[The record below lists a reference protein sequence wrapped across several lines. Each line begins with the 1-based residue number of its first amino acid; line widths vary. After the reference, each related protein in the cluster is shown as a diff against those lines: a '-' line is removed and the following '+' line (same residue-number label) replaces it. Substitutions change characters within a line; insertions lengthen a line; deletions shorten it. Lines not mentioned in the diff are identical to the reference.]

1 MLDEIPTI
9 RPETPLLDRVQCPAD
24 LRELDLELLPQL
36 ADELRLFLLYSV
48 GQTGGHFGAGLGVV
62 ELTIGL
68 HYAFEPPKDRLVWD
82 VGHQT
87 YPHKILTG
95 RRDQM
100 LSMRQAGGLAAF
112 PNRQESEYDHFGVG
126 HSSTSISA
134 ILGMM
139 IAGRMQKLDHHNI
152 AVIGD
157 GAMTAGMAFEALNH
171 AGHLDDNVLVILNDN
186 NMSISNNVG
195 GLSSY
200 FARMWASKPYNFI
213 RTGSKRVLS
222 KIPPAL
228 KAVHRAEEYMKG
240 MVSPG
245 TLFEEIGF
253 NYIGLI
259 DGHNVSGLVEIL
271 NNIKTLRGP
280 QLLHIV
286 TQKGKGYT
294 ESENDP
300 YGMHALSKI
309 DSKADQL
316 QTKVTT
322 EKPSQTY
329 SQVFGNW
336 LCSLAEVDDK
346 VVGITP
352 AMGEGSG
359 MQEFAQK
366 FPEKFHDVAIA
377 EQHAVTFAAGMACNG
392 VKPIV
397 AIYST
402 FLQRAYDQLIHDV
415 ALQNLNVLFAIDR
428 AGLVGEDGPTH
439 AGSFDLTYLRCIPN
453 MIVMAP
459 SDENE
464 THKLLSTGY
473 AHQGPAAVRY
483 PRGKGPGVSVD
494 KNLETLEIGKA
505 AIRREGHS
513 VAILAFGS
521 MVSVAL
527 ESGNSIN
534 ASVIDMRFVKPI
546 DEDLIGDM
554 AATHQLIVTIE
565 ENSIMGGAGSAINE
579 YLLRS
584 NYQIPI
590 LNLGLPDKFLEH
602 GKVPEILT
610 DIALDSTSVTEA
622 IKQKLMDCKIQ
633 SEAV

>member
-1 MLDEIPTI
+1 
-9 RPETPLLDRVQCPAD
+9 
-24 LRELDLELLPQL
+24 
-36 ADELRLFLLYSV
+36 
-48 GQTGGHFGAGLGVV
+48 
-62 ELTIGL
+62 
-68 HYAFEPPKDRLVWD
+68 
-82 VGHQT
+82 
-87 YPHKILTG
+87 
-95 RRDQM
+95 
-100 LSMRQAGGLAAF
+100 
-112 PNRQESEYDHFGVG
+112 
-126 HSSTSISA
+126 
-134 ILGMM
+134 
-139 IAGRMQKLDHHNI
+139 
-152 AVIGD
+152 
-157 GAMTAGMAFEALNH
+157 
-171 AGHLDDNVLVILNDN
+171 
-186 NMSISNNVG
+186 
-195 GLSSY
+195 
-200 FARMWASKPYNFI
+200 
-213 RTGSKRVLS
+213 
-222 KIPPAL
+222 
-228 KAVHRAEEYMKG
+228 
-240 MVSPG
+240 
-245 TLFEEIGF
+245 
-253 NYIGLI
+253 
-259 DGHNVSGLVEIL
+259 
-271 NNIKTLRGP
+271 
-280 QLLHIV
+280 
-286 TQKGKGYT
+286 
-294 ESENDP
+294 
-300 YGMHALSKI
+300 
-309 DSKADQL
+309 
-316 QTKVTT
+316 
-322 EKPSQTY
+322 
-329 SQVFGNW
+329 
-336 LCSLAEVDDK
+336 
-346 VVGITP
+346 
-352 AMGEGSG
+352 
-359 MQEFAQK
+359 
-366 FPEKFHDVAIA
+366 
-377 EQHAVTFAAGMACNG
+377 
-392 VKPIV
+392 
-397 AIYST
+397 
-402 FLQRAYDQLIHDV
+402 
-415 ALQNLNVLFAIDR
+415 
-428 AGLVGEDGPTH
+428 
-439 AGSFDLTYLRCIPN
+439 

>member
-1 MLDEIPTI
+1 
-9 RPETPLLDRVQCPAD
+9 
-24 LRELDLELLPQL
+24 
-36 ADELRLFLLYSV
+36 
-48 GQTGGHFGAGLGVV
+48 
-62 ELTIGL
+62 
-68 HYAFEPPKDRLVWD
+68 
-82 VGHQT
+82 
-87 YPHKILTG
+87 
-95 RRDQM
+95 
-100 LSMRQAGGLAAF
+100 
-112 PNRQESEYDHFGVG
+112 
-126 HSSTSISA
+126 
-134 ILGMM
+134 
-139 IAGRMQKLDHHNI
+139 
-152 AVIGD
+152 
-157 GAMTAGMAFEALNH
+157 
-171 AGHLDDNVLVILNDN
+171 
-186 NMSISNNVG
+186 
-195 GLSSY
+195 
-200 FARMWASKPYNFI
+200 MWASKPYNFI

-309 DSKADQL
+309 DSKADQQ

-322 EKPSQTY
+322 TKRSQTY

-336 LCSLAEVDDK
+336 LCSLADVDDK

-439 AGSFDLTYLRCIPN
+439 SGSFDLTYLRCIPN

>member
-1 MLDEIPTI
+1 M
-9 RPETPLLDRVQCPAD
+9 
-24 LRELDLELLPQL
+24 
-36 ADELRLFLLYSV
+36 
-48 GQTGGHFGAGLGVV
+48 
-62 ELTIGL
+62 
-68 HYAFEPPKDRLVWD
+68 
-82 VGHQT
+82 
-87 YPHKILTG
+87 
-95 RRDQM
+95 
-100 LSMRQAGGLAAF
+100 
-112 PNRQESEYDHFGVG
+112 
-126 HSSTSISA
+126 
-134 ILGMM
+134 
-139 IAGRMQKLDHHNI
+139 
-152 AVIGD
+152 
-157 GAMTAGMAFEALNH
+157 
-171 AGHLDDNVLVILNDN
+171 
-186 NMSISNNVG
+186 
-195 GLSSY
+195 
-200 FARMWASKPYNFI
+200 
-213 RTGSKRVLS
+213 
-222 KIPPAL
+222 
-228 KAVHRAEEYMKG
+228 
-240 MVSPG
+240 
-245 TLFEEIGF
+245 
-253 NYIGLI
+253 
-259 DGHNVSGLVEIL
+259 
-271 NNIKTLRGP
+271 
-280 QLLHIV
+280 
-286 TQKGKGYT
+286 
-294 ESENDP
+294 
-300 YGMHALSKI
+300 
-309 DSKADQL
+309 
-316 QTKVTT
+316 
-322 EKPSQTY
+322 
-329 SQVFGNW
+329 
-336 LCSLAEVDDK
+336 
-346 VVGITP
+346 
-352 AMGEGSG
+352 
-359 MQEFAQK
+359 
-366 FPEKFHDVAIA
+366 AIA

-464 THKLLSTGY
+464 AHKLLSTGY

-494 KNLETLEIGKA
+494 KNLETVKIGKA
-505 AIRREGHS
+505 VIRREGRS

-521 MVSVAL
+521 MVSIAL

-579 YLLRS
+579 YLLLS

-602 GKVPEILT
+602 GKVPEILA
-610 DIALDSTSVTEA
+610 DIALDSASVTEA